1 MMSSVM
7 SLQPVL
13 VHMRILTCENCW
25 MGMFALESKPFT
37 KMVLFSYTL
46 FTWLN
51 AAAFVTFQVLP
62 MWRLI
67 YRGRPYLRAQGLPKW
82 QFGSQ
87 GVLSYMGYIGMCRC
101 EGWFSSSL
109 LWDRVYKSG
118 SLGVKKGII
127 FQVGIV
133 TQKYKKI
140 KSAS

>member
-51 AAAFVTFQVLP
+51 AAAFVTF
-62 MWRLI
+62 
-67 YRGRPYLRAQGLPKW
+67 
-82 QFGSQ
+82 
-87 GVLSYMGYIGMCRC
+87 
-101 EGWFSSSL
+101 
-109 LWDRVYKSG
+109 
-118 SLGVKKGII
+118 
-127 FQVGIV
+127 
-133 TQKYKKI
+133 
-140 KSAS
+140 